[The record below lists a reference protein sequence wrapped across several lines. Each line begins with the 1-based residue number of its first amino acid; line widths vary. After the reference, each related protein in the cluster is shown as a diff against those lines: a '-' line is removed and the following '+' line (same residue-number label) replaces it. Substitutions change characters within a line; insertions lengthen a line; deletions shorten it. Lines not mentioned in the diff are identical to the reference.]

1 MPILTAE
8 LAQDIVSR
16 TMRIIPF
23 NVNVMDAQG
32 AILGSGDAGRLGQL
46 HDGALLALAQRR
58 TVEIDE
64 ATAGKLHGS
73 RPGINLPLHVDGRI
87 AGVVGLTGQP
97 DQVRQFGELVRL
109 TAEMILEQAQLQ
121 RALQHDARQRE
132 AFVLEWIREESGAA
146 LDAWAQ
152 RLGLR
157 LEQHHVALSLQL
169 NEESL
174 AADQAQAALHQLQ
187 AALAARWPQL
197 LSAAAGP
204 YELVLVEACD
214 DNDETEREA
223 LLQRRLQALNA
234 WLEQAEAP
242 DYHLGMGIALPG
254 RNGAAQSCRSARA
267 AARIGRQ
274 RQAERRSHSYY
285 DLALPVLLSDL
296 DHGWQAQQLRLPL
309 RRLEQTG
316 KSGLRRTAETWFAH
330 QFHPG
335 ATARALHIHRNTLDY
350 RLDRIAEITG
360 LDLQR
365 HEDRFRLYIALLLA

>member
-64 ATAGKLHGS
+64 ATAGKLHSS
-73 RPGINLPLHVDGRI
+73 RPGINLPLQVDGRI

-97 DQVRQFGELVRL
+97 EQVRQFGELVRL

-132 AFVLEWIREESGAA
+132 AFVLEWIREESDAA

-157 LEQHHVALSLQL
+157 LDQNHVALSLQL
-169 NEESL
+169 DATDL
-174 AADQAQAALHQLQ
+174 AADQAQAALQQLQ
-187 AALAARWPQL
+187 AALATRWPRL
-197 LSAAAGP
+197 LSAVAAP
-204 YELVLVEACD
+204 YELVLVEACSED
-214 DNDETEREA
+214 GEA
-223 LLQRRLQALNA
+223 EGGTQLRRRLHALNA
-234 WLEQAEAP
+234 WLEQADTP

-254 RNGAAQSCRSARA
+254 RDGAAQSCRSARA

-274 RQAERRSHSYY
+274 RQPERRAHSYY
-285 DLALPVLLSDL
+285 ELMLPVLLSDL
-296 DHGWQAQQLRLPL
+296 NHGWQAQQLRLPL
-309 RRLEQTG
+309 RRLEHAG
-316 KSGLRRTAETWFAH
+316 KSGLRRTAEAWFAH
-330 QFHPG
+330 QSHPG

-350 RLDRIAEITG
+350 RLARIAEITG

-365 HEDRFRLYIALLLA
+365 HEDRFRLYIALLLG